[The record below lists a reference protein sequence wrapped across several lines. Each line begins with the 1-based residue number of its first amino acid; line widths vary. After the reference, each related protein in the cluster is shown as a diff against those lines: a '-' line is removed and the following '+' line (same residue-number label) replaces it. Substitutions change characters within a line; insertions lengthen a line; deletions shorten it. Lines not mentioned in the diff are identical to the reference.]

1 VTNQLEQLVHQDFLQ
16 NSPWLHMQQIPRYLQ
31 AIVIRLEKYPLQVAR
46 DQADTVL
53 ISRFWQQ
60 YLQQKQYSTKH
71 EIEDEGLDEYRWL
84 LEELR
89 VSLFAQALG
98 TRVPVSEKRLQKY
111 WLDLAGIR

>member
-1 VTNQLEQLVHQDFLQ
+1 
-16 NSPWLHMQQIPRYLQ
+16 MQQIPRYLQ

-46 DQADTVL
+46 DQADTML
-53 ISRFWQQ
+53 ISRFWQK
-60 YLQQKQYSTKH
+60 YLQQKKYSTKH